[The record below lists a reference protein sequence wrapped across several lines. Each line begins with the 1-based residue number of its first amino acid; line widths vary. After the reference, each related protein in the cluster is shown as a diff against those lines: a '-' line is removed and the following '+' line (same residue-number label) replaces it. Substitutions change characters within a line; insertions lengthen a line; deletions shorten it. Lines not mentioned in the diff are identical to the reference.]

1 MKCSYVCKN
10 WRSLTL
16 QRSFWLKWSQKF
28 RIKNEIN
35 ELIASVNSIQA
46 NTFKLCFKQI
56 ICQKR
61 NLHLFKLHS
70 KISKKLNKFT
80 NLPDLS
86 QSLNTSLNWY
96 LNIYDNRDK
105 LVEILQSDE
114 EYYFEGSCSI
124 IWYKQTNK
132 LNKIAPKF
140 KIFASIPVYLDLNDG
155 KLVNSLK
162 KSDICSFL
170 DVNQGNK
177 YLVYESK
184 LNTSALVSLSHIKSM
199 IEIFRLNKEL
209 LVGSWLTSSNDLA
222 FLTFN
227 KVFDFEFISLIS
239 NQKIETGS
247 KRYSNDL
254 ELDSRFGLHDYQVYF
269 CIRNQTNTI
278 FFSLSQHVYSA
289 EVVRRKEAKYISLT
303 VVDSE
308 SGYQLSML
316 PKLTWNT
323 ESLKKNVVD
332 LISIIDFVLF
342 DSNGRL
348 IISDS

>member
-124 IWYKQTNK
+124 IWYKQINK
-132 LNKIAPKF
+132 LNKTAPKF

-155 KLVNSLK
+155 KLVSSLK

-184 LNTSALVSLSHIKSM
+184 LNTSALVSLSHTKSM

>member
-56 ICQKR
+56 LCQKR

-124 IWYKQTNK
+124 IWYKQINK
-132 LNKIAPKF
+132 LNKTAPKF

-177 YLVYESK
+177 YLVYE
-184 LNTSALVSLSHIKSM
+184 
-199 IEIFRLNKEL
+199 
-209 LVGSWLTSSNDLA
+209 
-222 FLTFN
+222 
-227 KVFDFEFISLIS
+227 
-239 NQKIETGS
+239 
-247 KRYSNDL
+247 
-254 ELDSRFGLHDYQVYF
+254 
-269 CIRNQTNTI
+269 
-278 FFSLSQHVYSA
+278 
-289 EVVRRKEAKYISLT
+289 
-303 VVDSE
+303 
-308 SGYQLSML
+308 
-316 PKLTWNT
+316 
-323 ESLKKNVVD
+323 
-332 LISIIDFVLF
+332 
-342 DSNGRL
+342 
-348 IISDS
+348 